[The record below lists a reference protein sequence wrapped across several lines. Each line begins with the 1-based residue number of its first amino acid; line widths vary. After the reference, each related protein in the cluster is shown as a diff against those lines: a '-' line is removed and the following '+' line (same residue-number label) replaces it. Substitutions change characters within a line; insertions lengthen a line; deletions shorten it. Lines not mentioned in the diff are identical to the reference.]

1 MDSTQQYSSM
11 QGWSQGQ
18 RGNADV
24 LIMVGDWKG
33 QKVDGWGGVAWVSSV
48 CSLPKN
54 AYSMNLWSYSPASTS
69 WIIAHETGHNLG
81 MSHDFDEPNKS
92 HGCDTTGWMS
102 YNVKQQ
108 QWSTCSKN
116 NFNAHYTKT
125 KSQWCMPEA
134 SQVCGGSGIS
144 GCKSG
149 GSSGSSGGS
158 GGNWWNWWGRK

>member
-158 GGNWWNWWGRK
+158 GGNWRNWWGRK

>member
-69 WIIAHETGHNLG
+69 YF
-81 MSHDFDEPNKS
+81 S
-92 HGCDTTGWMS
+92 GWLS
-102 YNVKQQ
+102 FSAS
-108 QWSTCSKN
+108 STFS
-116 NFNAHYTKT
+116 
-125 KSQWCMPEA
+125 
-134 SQVCGGSGIS
+134 
-144 GCKSG
+144 
-149 GSSGSSGGS
+149 
-158 GGNWWNWWGRK
+158 